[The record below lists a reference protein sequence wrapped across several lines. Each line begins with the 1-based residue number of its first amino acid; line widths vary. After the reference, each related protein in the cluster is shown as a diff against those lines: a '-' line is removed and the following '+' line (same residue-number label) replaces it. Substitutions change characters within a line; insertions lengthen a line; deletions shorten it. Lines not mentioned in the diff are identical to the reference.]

1 MEITIPPFDIKSIAP
16 IIIMTIAGIVVLMAD
31 VFFKRVLKDKLAYLS
46 LIGIIIAGVVTF
58 TQIGPTVYSFSDTFV
73 VDNYSVFFNFI
84 FLVSTAIVILM
95 SVNYVKQEGIAV
107 IKIYLD
113 E

>member
-31 VFFKRVLKDKLAYLS
+31 VFFKKVMKDKLAYLS

-58 TQIGPTVYSFSDTFV
+58 TQIGNPVYSFSDTFV

-95 SVNYVKQEGIAV
+95 SVSYINRKGLTMVNTIR
-107 IKIYLD
+107 
-113 E
+113 